1 MALTGRRPLQRTCR
15 IEWNYLGTGFALKT
29 GKSEMSPFTVG
40 TDFLA
45 RKAFPALGVDFLGLG
60 KSIYSVRDKPG
71 FGPRQA
77 SFVCLGRISPG
88 LVRIFGGLLC
98 LSRNDFPGLGANFRG
113 PPLFV

>member
-1 MALTGRRPLQRTCR
+1 MKHNFVRKFPPHLCFFSGSDGGAGVKR
-15 IEWNYLGTGFALKT
+15 ILANI
-29 GKSEMSPFTVG
+29 G

-60 KSIYSVRDKPG
+60 KSIYSARDKPG

>member
-1 MALTGRRPLQRTCR
+1 MALTVRRPLQRTYR
-15 IEWNYLGTGFALKT
+15 IEWNYLGTGFVLNTGKT
-29 GKSEMSPFTVG
+29 GMSPFTVH

-60 KSIYSVRDKPG
+60 KSIYSARDKPG

-88 LVRIFGGLLC
+88 LVRIWT
-98 LSRNDFPGLGANFRG
+98 G
-113 PPLFV
+113 PDPI